1 MNDLLFLGSA
11 LIFIIIPIIIPLVMW
26 QFMGIKDSGFY
37 RYARIMRKIL
47 AAIVGMQVISVILR
61 TSDWNSFTQIFGI
74 VLAKIIFV
82 YCLLKDWSKIF
93 AKNNQELS

>member
-1 MNDLLFLGSA
+1 MNDLVFLGSA
-11 LIFIIIPIIIPLVMW
+11 LIFIVIPIIIPLVMW

-37 RYARIMRKIL
+37 KYARIMRKIL

-61 TSDWNSFTQIFGI
+61 TSDWNSFSQIFGI

-82 YCLLKDWSKIF
+82 YCLLKDWGKIF
-93 AKNNQELS
+93 VKNNQDLS